1 MSRDRTV
8 FSPNA
13 TPVFIAGAPRSGTT
27 LLTAAV
33 NTHPQIL
40 ITNELRPFIL
50 FNNIRRQTGKPSENL
65 PEHPLR
71 RQFRATLLQTLPN
84 FLRDFYRAEVT
95 KDNLGCPAECGDSVV
110 QEIRAYGD
118 KNPGYAD
125 THATDCLDYISET
138 IPDAKFIHIHRDPRA
153 CVASYKAIPVYSND
167 IDRCIDNWKRHTGS
181 MVALR
186 ERLGPDRV
194 MEIRYEDFV
203 TKKGDKIFRALETF
217 LGVDHAI
224 EPIRFLA
231 RERVKP
237 IPYRSPTTPMEKLG
251 TPNWEAILDAA
262 EIESV
267 LADTAELRSR
277 LANCIWTEAGGD
289 TSAQKG

>member
-1 MSRDRTV
+1 MSRDRPA
-8 FSPNA
+8 FSPDA
-13 TPVFIAGAPRSGTT
+13 QPVFIAGAPRSGTT

-50 FNNIRRQTGKPSENL
+50 FNNLRRQTGKPTESL

-71 RQFRATLLQTLPN
+71 RQFRASLLQALPD
-84 FLRDFYRAEVT
+84 FLRDFYRAEVS
-95 KDNLGCPAECGDSVV
+95 KDNLGCPAEAGDSVTR
-110 QEIRAYGD
+110 EIRAYGD

-125 THATDCLDYISET
+125 THAADCLHYISDSM
-138 IPDAKFIHIHRDPRA
+138 PDAKFIHIHRDPRA
-153 CVASYKAIPVYSND
+153 CVASYKAIPIYSNE

-203 TKKGDKIFRALETF
+203 TEKGAKIFRMLETF
-217 LGVDHAI
+217 LNVDHAS
-224 EPIRFLA
+224 EPIRFLT

-237 IPYRSPTTPMEKLG
+237 IPYRSPTTPVEKLG
-251 TPNWEAILDAA
+251 QPDWEGRLSAA
-262 EIESV
+262 EIEAV
-267 LADTAELRSR
+267 LAESAELRSK
-277 LANCIWTEAGGD
+277 LAGEG
-289 TSAQKG
+289 